1 MRSAVAGAVVLLL
14 AFSLMQCSVGG
25 NINDA
30 IKLKDNAEVTM
41 DRFLAAVKTATFF
54 EAGACFSTRV
64 HEEKTAD
71 DMLEH
76 FESVRKKL
84 GDLKSWQQVGWK
96 AGSGT
101 EDYCIVTYQT
111 QYTEYEAV
119 ETFTLVPDGPDGQM
133 TILDWNI
140 TSEALI

>member
-1 MRSAVAGAVVLLL
+1 MHRAVAAVVILLL

-25 NINDA
+25 N
-30 IKLKDNAEVTM
+30 LKDALELKNNAEVTM
-41 DRFLAAVKTATFF
+41 DRFLGSMKTATFY
-54 EAGACFSTRV
+54 EAGACFSSRV
-64 HEEKTAD
+64 YEEKTTT
-71 DMLEH
+71 DMLEY
-76 FESVRKKL
+76 FESIQEKL
-84 GDLKSWQQVGWK
+84 GYLQSWQQVGWK

-119 ETFTLVPDGPDGQM
+119 ETFTLVPDGPNGEM
-133 TILDWNI
+133 TILNWNI